1 MHLYTREFVD
11 DHETAHV
18 VYYRTQVRSLPCLVS
33 RALTGL
39 VEFVQIVEFVK
50 VGTWICQNLYMDFS
64 KLLHGFV
71 KIDTWISRSLLN
83 KTKLTF
89 DQDFKAC

>member
-1 MHLYTREFVD
+1 
-11 DHETAHV
+11 
-18 VYYRTQVRSLPCLVS
+18 
-33 RALTGL
+33 
-39 VEFVQIVEFVK
+39 
-50 VGTWICQNLYMDFS
+50 MDFS

-89 DQDFKAC
+89 DQDFKACRSFCFEMKMLNGSKYSMPWVRYVFGNVYKGIQYLESMAESEVRSRL